1 MAELYNFL
9 PKPSQATVNQL
20 SVYLDEVNW
29 VSDTNLLTLSVGLLT
44 NASDVTSLGLNLHYD
59 GSKVSYTADTAYSLS
74 QSQADTVGQG
84 IDNILIS
91 GLSSGAGH
99 IQKSDTSD
107 LDGSSATTAYVDAY
121 WTTTYDASTSSMSAW
136 PGSTD
141 VKLYDINF
149 TVTDTSS
156 PIAFGFSADS
166 NGLKDGYSL
175 SSTSERDFTI
185 DLTLSPGDIVQAI
198 TIGYEDSAGARTL
211 FANQSLVFVSSGSDN
226 TTVSMTGGTLAT
238 LSQDLS
244 FTHVEFSSQSYDHGI
259 AISDVVLQ
267 LRDIV
272 GLSTLSGTQK
282 TAADIDGNGTV
293 AISDVVSTLRH
304 IVGLDT
310 IEQCA
315 LVDTS
320 DQLVTN
326 LTNSTIADL
335 TLIQL
340 GDVDLSSTFID
351 IA

>member
-1 MAELYNFL
+1 
-9 PKPSQATVNQL
+9 
-20 SVYLDEVNW
+20 
-29 VSDTNLLTLSVGLLT
+29 
-44 NASDVTSLGLNLHYD
+44 
-59 GSKVSYTADTAYSLS
+59 
-74 QSQADTVGQG
+74 
-84 IDNILIS
+84 
-91 GLSSGAGH
+91 
-99 IQKSDTSD
+99 
-107 LDGSSATTAYVDAY
+107 
-121 WTTTYDASTSSMSAW
+121 MSAW

-156 PIAFGFSADS
+156 PLSFGFSADS
-166 NGLKDGYSL
+166 NDLKEGYSL
-175 SSTSERDFTI
+175 SAASQNDISI
-185 DLTLSPGDIVQAI
+185 DLTLTPDDVVQAI
-198 TIGYEDSAGARTL
+198 TLGYEDSAGARTAL
-211 FANQSLVFVSSGSDN
+211 GNQSLVFVSSGSEN
-226 TTVSMTGGTLAT
+226 TTVSMTSGTLEA
-238 LSQDLS
+238 LSQEIS
-244 FTHVEFSSQSYDHGI
+244 FTHVEFASQSYDHGI

-272 GLSTLSGTQK
+272 GLSDLSGTQK
-282 TAADIDGNGTV
+282 IAADIDGDGDV
-293 AISDVVSTLRH
+293 AISDVVSNLRH

-340 GDVDLSSTFID
+340 GDVDLSSTFVD